1 MATDVTITQLPS
13 GGSPTGDELFEIV
26 QGGNSRKM
34 DLDTIKNYV
43 QTAVSNNITVTAEW
57 IFDSSTAEGDPAAT
71 KFRLNNATQENST
84 YIYID
89 DFDKQNVDMGG
100 LISRLKSGDI
110 IYIQEKADSSRALIF
125 TVNGDP
131 EDQTGWW
138 KIPVTNGDDSGL
150 PLENKANCAFI
161 LYYSGTPQEIDVL
174 QTKVYTSPLTGV
186 VDSIFPMVGTIR
198 EVDNGQTGDVATDFP
213 VSNQHAYIY
222 VNSIT
227 TGGDIVITGTI
238 LSEGTAVPSAGVTE
252 TITVDTS
259 TDQYYQTSRKWWEIT
274 NIDITSG
281 TIVSINYDYGVVG
294 YPDMG
299 NRNFKLIG
307 YRVDA
312 YASLDTADFRI
323 IIYKVQDDGSKKMSL
338 VTIENMG
345 VDSGSAGDQIIDGI
359 RTGADDRTLNPAVG
373 NIWLNNTNLVF
384 KMLDFD
390 TYFSSDENI
399 FESATKDEGY
409 IIRIEGAPTGGISGV
424 DFISLEL
431 FYKITG

>member
-1 MATDVTITQLPS
+1 MADSTITQLPS
-13 GGSPTGDELFEIV
+13 GGVVSGEELFEIV
-26 QGGNSRKM
+26 QSGNSRKL
-34 DLDTIKNYV
+34 DLDTIKNYIQAYV
-43 QTAVSNNITVTAEW
+43 ANNITVTAEW
-57 IFDSSTAEGDPAAT
+57 LFDTSTVEADPGAT

-84 YIYID
+84 YIYVD
-89 DFDKQNVDMGG
+89 DITKQGVDMGN
-100 LISRLKSGDI
+100 LISRLKSGDL
-110 IYIQEKADSSRALIF
+110 IYIQEKDDSTRALLF
-125 TVNGDP
+125 TVNGDS

-138 KIPVTNGDDSGL
+138 KIPVTGGEASLL

-161 LYYSGTPQEIDVL
+161 LYYSGVPQEIDVL

-198 EVDNGQTGDVATDFP
+198 EVGAGETGDVATDFP

-238 LSEGTAVPSAGVTE
+238 LSEGTAVPSAGITE

-274 NIDITSG
+274 NIDVTSG
-281 TIVSINYDYGVVG
+281 TIVSIDYDYGVVG
-294 YPDMG
+294 YPDMA

-307 YRVDA
+307 YRLDA
-312 YASLDTADFRI
+312 YSSSSNADFSL
-323 IIYKVQDDGSKKMSL
+323 IIYKVQDDGSGKMSL
-338 VTIENMG
+338 VTIEDMG
-345 VDSGSAGDQIIDGI
+345 VDSGSAGNQISDNL
-359 RTGADDRTLNPAVG
+359 RTGADDRSYNPTVTS
-373 NIWLNNTNLVF
+373 IWLDNTNLVF

-399 FESATKDEGY
+399 FESATKNEGY
-409 IIRIEGAPTGGISGV
+409 IIRIEGEPVGGISGV

>member
-1 MATDVTITQLPS
+1 MADSTITQLPS
-13 GGSPTGDELFEIV
+13 GGGATGEELFEIV
-26 QGGNSRKM
+26 QGGNSRKF

-43 QTAVSNNITVTAEW
+43 QVAVANNITITGEW
-57 IFDSSTAEGDPAAT
+57 QFSTSTTEADPGNAR
-71 KFRLNNATQENST
+71 FRLDNATQENST
-84 YIYID
+84 FIYLD
-89 DFDKQNVDMGG
+89 DVDKQGVDMGN
-100 LISRLKSGDI
+100 LINRLKSGDL
-110 IYIQEKADSSRALIF
+110 IYIQEKADASRAILF

-138 KIPVTNGDDSGL
+138 KIPVTAGEESLDDL
-150 PLENKANCAFI
+150 RNNKFCGFI
-161 LYYSGTPQEIDVL
+161 MYFSGTPQEIDVL
-174 QTKVYTSPLTGV
+174 QTKVYTSPLSGV
-186 VDSIFPMVGTIR
+186 VDSVFPMVGTIR
-198 EVDNGQTGDVATDFP
+198 EVDAAETGDVTVDFP

-227 TGGDIVITGTI
+227 TGGDIVITGTT
-238 LSEGTAVPSAGVTE
+238 LNEGTQVPSAGQTE
-252 TITVDTS
+252 TLTVDTS
-259 TDQYYQTSRKWWEIT
+259 TGQYYQTHKKWWEIT
-274 NIDITSG
+274 NIDVTSG

-294 YPDMG
+294 YPDIG

-307 YRVDA
+307 YRCDA
-312 YASLDTADFRI
+312 YSSSALADFRI
-323 IIYKVQDDGSKKMSL
+323 IIYKVQDDGSGKMSL

-345 VDSGSAGDQIIDGI
+345 VDSGSAGDQIIDSL
-359 RTGADDRTLNPAVG
+359 RTGANDRTYNPSVS
-373 NIWLNNTNLVF
+373 NIWLDNTNLVF
-384 KMLDFD
+384 KMLDFE

>member
-1 MATDVTITQLPS
+1 MADSTITQLPS
-13 GGSPTGDELFEIV
+13 GGVVSGEELFEIV
-26 QGGNSRKM
+26 QSGNSRKL
-34 DLDTIKNYV
+34 DLDTIKNYIQAYV
-43 QTAVSNNITVTAEW
+43 ANNITVTAEW
-57 IFDSSTAEGDPAAT
+57 LFDTSTVEADPGST

-84 YIYID
+84 YIYVND
-89 DFDKQNVDMGG
+89 VTKQGVDMGN
-100 LISRLKSGDI
+100 LISRLKSGDL
-110 IYIQEKADSSRALIF
+110 IYIQEKDDSTRALLF
-125 TVNGDP
+125 TVNGDS

-138 KIPVTNGDDSGL
+138 KIPVTGGEASLL

-161 LYYSGTPQEIDVL
+161 LYYSGVPQEIDVL

-198 EVDNGQTGDVATDFP
+198 EVGAGETGDVATDFP

-238 LSEGTAVPSAGVTE
+238 LSEGTAVPSAGITE

-274 NIDITSG
+274 NIDVTSG
-281 TIVSINYDYGVVG
+281 TIVSIDYDYGVVG
-294 YPDMG
+294 YPDMA

-307 YRVDA
+307 YRLDA
-312 YASLDTADFRI
+312 YSSSSNADFSL
-323 IIYKVQDDGSKKMSL
+323 IIYKVQDDGSGKMSL
-338 VTIENMG
+338 VTIEDMG
-345 VDSGSAGDQIIDGI
+345 VDSGSAGNQISDNL
-359 RTGADDRTLNPAVG
+359 RTGADDRSYNPTVTS
-373 NIWLNNTNLVF
+373 IWLDNTNLVF

-399 FESATKDEGY
+399 FESATKNEGY
-409 IIRIEGAPTGGISGV
+409 IIRIEGEPVGGI
-424 DFISLEL
+424 
-431 FYKITG
+431 